1 MVGRLVPFYFNYCLT
16 LKERCIVRIM
26 SKNKEANKTEKNK
39 LGRIGDRPYWVVIF
53 SIFVRAIH
61 QVGAAIFL
69 AVFLLD
75 EVVKVPRM
83 YLIVASISGVILLFT
98 EGLRHRQLFRELSGI
113 NTIIKL
119 IILWMAYHG
128 WIPTIP
134 GVLFVFLF
142 ASFCSHAPKSVRHR
156 LLF

>member
-1 MVGRLVPFYFNYCLT
+1 MV
-16 LKERCIVRIM
+16 
-26 SKNKEANKTEKNK
+26 KNRQANNTEKNN

-53 SIFVRAIH
+53 SVFVRAAH

-75 EVVKVPRM
+75 DIVEVPRI
-83 YLIVASISGVILLFT
+83 YLIIASISGVILLFT

-113 NTIIKL
+113 NTIVKL
-119 IILWMAYHG
+119 IILGLVYHG
-128 WIPTIP
+128 WIPAIP
-134 GVLFVFLF
+134 AVLFVFLF
-142 ASFCSHAPKSVRHR
+142 ASFFSHAPKSIRHR